1 MKILSVRDHPE
12 KAEMFIRYFQ
22 KHWATENSMAV
33 YDDCIRNCI
42 TAKSSLPMW
51 YLLLEGEDTIGCAG
65 LITNDCISRMYL
77 YPWLCA
83 LFIEERYRGNAY
95 GALLIERCKEDARK
109 MGFSALYLCT
119 DHIGFYERYDFKYVG
134 VGYHPWGEASR
145 IYSAMLN
152 SENNE

>member
-51 YLLLEGEDTIGCAG
+51 YLLLDGEDTIGCAG
-65 LITNDCISRMYL
+65 LITNDFISR
-77 YPWLCA
+77 WIC
-83 LFIEERYRGNAY
+83 IRGFAHF
-95 GALLIERCKEDARK
+95 LLKRGIA
-109 MGFSALYLCT
+109 
-119 DHIGFYERYDFKYVG
+119 
-134 VGYHPWGEASR
+134 
-145 IYSAMLN
+145 AMHTVHC
-152 SENNE
+152 